1 MCGHGIGKPPDVP
14 QAPLLSGHDPMKL
27 HWCELP
33 QGNFGDDLNPWL
45 WPRLLPDLADA
56 TGPEFV
62 GIGTLLH
69 RRLERESVDRII
81 FSTGAGYSRP
91 PRLSQRNR
99 FYAVR
104 GPLTARACRLD
115 ADRAVTDGAA
125 LLRRAGLTG
134 DPSGHAGFMANHRTL
149 GGADWQ
155 QAAESAGLHWINPRW
170 SVEQVCHE
178 LSRCSLLV
186 TDALHGAIAADTL
199 RVPWIPL
206 HTYSFIL
213 QFKWQDWCASLDM
226 EHAPVRMPLVWH
238 GSLPPS
244 HRVKHTLQRGIA
256 MTGLGP
262 EHWSRKPLIRS
273 DHRGTEQLTTAL
285 RKAMRT
291 RPRLSD
297 VHVLDQRVD
306 LLSERLS
313 ELARDCGLAAPEFDA
328 IARDLPLHS

>member
-1 MCGHGIGKPPDVP
+1 
-14 QAPLLSGHDPMKL
+14 MKL

-45 WPRLLPDLADA
+45 WPRLLPDLEDA
-56 TGPEFV
+56 AGPEFV

-69 RRLERESVDRII
+69 RRLERESADRVI

-91 PRLSQRNR
+91 PRLSTRNR

-125 LLRRAGLTG
+125 LLRLAGLTG
-134 DPSGHAGFMANHRTL
+134 DPAGPAGFMANHRTL
-149 GGADWQ
+149 GGADWK
-155 QAAESAGLHWINPRW
+155 QAAESAGLHWISPRRP
-170 SVEQVCHE
+170 VEEVCSE

-206 HTYSFIL
+206 QTYSFIL
-213 QFKWQDWCASLDM
+213 QFKWRDWCASLEL
-226 EHAPVRMPLVWH
+226 EHDPIRMPLVWQ
-238 GSLPPS
+238 GPLPAG

-256 MTGLGP
+256 LTGLGP
-262 EHWSRKPLIRS
+262 EHWARKPLTRG
-273 DHRGTEQLTTAL
+273 DHRGTELLTTAL
-285 RKAMRT
+285 AGAMRT

-297 VHVLDQRVD
+297 VDVLDRRVD

-313 ELARDCGLAAPEFDA
+313 ELARDCGLAAPEFDV
-328 IARDLPLHS
+328 IARDLRPHS